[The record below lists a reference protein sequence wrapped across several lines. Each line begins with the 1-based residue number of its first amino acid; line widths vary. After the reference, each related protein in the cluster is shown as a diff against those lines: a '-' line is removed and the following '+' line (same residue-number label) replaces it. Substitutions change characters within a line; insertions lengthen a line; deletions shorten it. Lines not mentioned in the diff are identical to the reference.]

1 MFVVVDH
8 DDDDVPIVSR
18 SVRLQ
23 KTVICVSVCALF
35 IVLYGLHQL
44 QKVV

>member
-8 DDDDVPIVSR
+8 DDDVPIVSR
-18 SVRLQ
+18 SVCLQ
-23 KTVICVSVCALF
+23 KMVICVFVCALF
-35 IVLYGLHQL
+35 IVLYGLHQF

>member
-8 DDDDVPIVSR
+8 NDDDVPIVSR
-18 SVRLQ
+18 SVRFQ
-23 KTVICVSVCALF
+23 KMVICVSVCALF
-35 IVLYGLHQL
+35 IVLYGLHQF